1 MTDMNVSRTNECV
14 QMTRGGTSGRP
25 QGILRVR
32 SDSRRCDSGF
42 VWCVVQPL
50 RADRMVGGVVDG
62 KRDER
67 AVQEHVRNIR
77 ATPSPGGRLDEGPAF
92 VGVSDDSRRRGH
104 VRDDR
109 LLQVN
114 NDVGVG
120 FDVVDPVTSTVSP
133 GHPGNEQLAVVVVQE
148 DLDAPQLAGPPA
160 CRRQI
165 DDLTVVQR
173 GPGGFTQRT
182 LGGHSAILST
192 EPPGCSPAGQG
203 LCTHVNG
210 SMARVSPYELGNV
223 AAFVYEAAKGSPGE
237 WSSPQPKCPSLAPQQ
252 GSGPDAAVRSTG

>member
-1 MTDMNVSRTNECV
+1 
-14 QMTRGGTSGRP
+14 
-25 QGILRVR
+25 
-32 SDSRRCDSGF
+32 
-42 VWCVVQPL
+42 
-50 RADRMVGGVVDG
+50 MVGGVVDG
-62 KRDER
+62 KHDKR
-67 AVQEHVRNIR
+67 AVPEHVRNIR
-77 ATPSPGGRLDEGPAF
+77 ATPAPGGRLDEGRAF

-104 VRDDR
+104 VRDGR

-133 GHPGNEQLAVVVVQE
+133 GHPGNEHLAVVVVQE

-165 DDLTVVQR
+165 DDLTFVQR

-192 EPPGCSPAGQG
+192 EP
-203 LCTHVNG
+203 G
-210 SMARVSPYELGNV
+210 STTEVV
-223 AAFVYEAAKGSPGE
+223 H
-237 WSSPQPKCPSLAPQQ
+237 
-252 GSGPDAAVRSTG
+252 GSGSEHANTLLTWENTT

>member
-1 MTDMNVSRTNECV
+1 MTVGRGMPTLSSR
-14 QMTRGGTSGRP
+14 SGRP
-25 QGILRVR
+25 AGPLPAT
-32 SDSRRCDSGF
+32 RRNDSGF
-42 VWCVVQPL
+42 VWCDVQPL

-62 KRDER
+62 KHDER
-67 AVQEHVRNIR
+67 AVPEHVRNIR

-92 VGVSDDSRRRGH
+92 VGVSYDSRRRGH
-104 VRDDR
+104 VRDDP

-182 LGGHSAILST
+182 LGGHRAILKN
-192 EPPGCSPAGQG
+192 EPSRLLSGGQG

-210 SMARVSPYELGNV
+210 SMARASPYELGNV
-223 AAFVYEAAKGSPGE
+223 AAFVYEAAKGLTWRVVESTAEVSQPRPAAGQ
-237 WSSPQPKCPSLAPQQ
+237 WSRR
-252 GSGPDAAVRSTG
+252 GG